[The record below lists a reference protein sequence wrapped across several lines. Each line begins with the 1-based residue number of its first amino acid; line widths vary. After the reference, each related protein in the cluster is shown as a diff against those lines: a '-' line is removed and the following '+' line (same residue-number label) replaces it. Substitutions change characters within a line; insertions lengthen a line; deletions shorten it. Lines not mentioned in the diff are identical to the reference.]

1 MSGSMI
7 LLGAIVLFSYTVGTS
22 IGFGSSL
29 IGATFAAF
37 FLPIDFVVPVLVPCN
52 LVALGYLAVRHRRLI
67 QKDMLLRRILPWTC
81 VGLPV
86 GLAVF
91 LTVQTQNMS
100 WALGLFVLCI
110 STWEL
115 ALLLRGDSARAR
127 GELTGPLGVL
137 FLCVGGFAQGLWAS
151 GGPLIAYW
159 GGRNIAG
166 KGEFRATLSGLWVIL
181 NLILMIVHIAFG
193 RVTGETVRTVAALVP
208 VVVLSI
214 LIAEYLHE
222 KMPERLFRIAVYLL
236 LCISGLALI
245 LR

>member
-1 MSGSMI
+1 MTGSMI

-67 QKDMLLRRILPWTC
+67 QMDMLLKRILPWTC

-86 GLAVF
+86 GLTVF
-91 LTVQTQNMS
+91 LTMQTQNLS
-100 WALGLFVLCI
+100 WALGLFVVGI
-110 STWEL
+110 SVWEL
-115 ALLLRGDSARAR
+115 ALMRRGDGGRNR
-127 GELTGPLGVL
+127 GELTGPRSVL
-137 FLCVGGFAQGLWAS
+137 VLCIGGFAQGLWAS

-159 GGRNIAG
+159 GGRNIRG
-166 KGEFRATLSGLWVIL
+166 KGEFRATLSGLWVVL
-181 NLILMIVHIAFG
+181 NLILMIVHLAFG
-193 RVTGETVRTVAALVP
+193 RITGETVRTIAALIP

-214 LIAEYLHE
+214 VIAEYLHE
-222 KMPERLFRIAVYLL
+222 KLPERIFRIAVYLL
-236 LCISGLALI
+236 LCVSGLALI

>member
-1 MSGSMI
+1 MTGSMI

-67 QKDMLLRRILPWTC
+67 QKDMLLKRILPWTC

-86 GLAVF
+86 GLTVF
-91 LTVQTQNMS
+91 LTMQTQNLS
-100 WALGLFVLCI
+100 WALGLFVVGI
-110 STWEL
+110 SLWEL
-115 ALLLRGDSARAR
+115 ALMRRGDGGRNR
-127 GELTGPLGVL
+127 GELTGPRSALVL
-137 FLCVGGFAQGLWAS
+137 CIGGFAQGLWAS

-159 GGRNIAG
+159 GGRNIQG
-166 KGEFRATLSGLWVIL
+166 KGEFRATLSGLWVVL
-181 NLILMIVHIAFG
+181 NLILMIVHLAFG
-193 RVTGETVRTVAALVP
+193 RITGQTVRTIAALIP

-214 LIAEYLHE
+214 FIAEYLHE
-222 KMPERLFRIAVYLL
+222 KLPERIFRIAVYLL
-236 LCISGLALI
+236 LCVSGLALI